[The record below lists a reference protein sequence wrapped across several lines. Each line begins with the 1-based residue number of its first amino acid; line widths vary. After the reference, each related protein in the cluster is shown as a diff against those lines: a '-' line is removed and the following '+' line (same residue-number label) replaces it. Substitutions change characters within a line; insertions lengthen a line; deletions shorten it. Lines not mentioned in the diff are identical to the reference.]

1 MEKKVF
7 VYGLCDVF
15 YDSYYIQG
23 LKETFGKI
31 EFDTAEFPTFRQ
43 GTFAFKVCNFQEE
56 KRFIIDSRDSGEID
70 VDALNWC
77 TSYGKVNF
85 NSQNLQVKTCRKIIA
100 IGPSFGI
107 KIWGLLQTFY
117 FLTIHYFKFR
127 GTISNKRE
135 FVANYW
141 RQYRRLPLKSY
152 SSEESSN
159 NKVFFI
165 SSIWKQESLTNDY
178 RATFIK
184 KCKTNKK
191 ISFEGGFAARTD
203 GNNFGFDR
211 FVYSKRISL
220 AKYLKNIKRSA
231 LVFNTP
237 AVLSC
242 HGWKLAEFL
251 ALGKAIISTPH
262 INILPQELV
271 EGTNILYAANK
282 DEIADRIE
290 LLIANVNLKRNLE
303 TNSRLYFDEYLSP
316 KRVIN
321 RLVEFE
327 NFEDV

>member
-1 MEKKVF
+1 MEAKVF

-15 YDSYYIQG
+15 YNSYYLQG
-23 LKETFGKI
+23 LKETYNKI
-31 EFDTAEFPTFRQ
+31 EFDITKFPDFNQ
-43 GTFAFKVCNFQEE
+43 GTFAFVICDFEGE
-56 KRFIIDSRDSGEID
+56 KRFVIDSRDSSEIYL
-70 VDALNWC
+70 DALNWC
-77 TSYGKVNF
+77 TSYGKINY
-85 NSQNLQVKTCRKIIA
+85 NRENAQVQISEKIIP
-100 IGPSFGI
+100 IGPSFGV
-107 KIWGLLQTFY
+107 KIWGLFQTFY
-117 FLTIHYFKFR
+117 FLIFHYFKFK
-127 GTISNKRE
+127 GAISNKRE

-141 RQYRRLPLKSY
+141 RQYKRLRLKFY
-152 SSEESSN
+152 SPEESSS

-165 SSIWKQESLTNDY
+165 SSLWKQESLANDY

-184 KCKTNKK
+184 KCKINKK

-203 GNNFGFDR
+203 GNNFGFDK

-231 LVFNTP
+231 FVFNTP

-262 INILPQELV
+262 INILPHELV
-271 EGTNILYAANK
+271 EGTNILYAINK
-282 DEIADRIE
+282 DEIADCIE